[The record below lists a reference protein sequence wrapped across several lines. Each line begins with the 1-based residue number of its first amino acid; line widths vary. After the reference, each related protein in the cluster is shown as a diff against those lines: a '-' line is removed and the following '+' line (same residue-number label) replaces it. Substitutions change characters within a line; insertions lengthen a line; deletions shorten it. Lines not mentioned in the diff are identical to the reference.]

1 MLHFILD
8 RRRAKDTLPFNTWIK
23 AKMPTIYLGTIV
35 HTKSFNEFESF
46 KEGFVAVQDGK
57 VENNND
63 KMKHISIQ
71 LILYRLLA

>member
-1 MLHFILD
+1 
-8 RRRAKDTLPFNTWIK
+8 
-23 AKMPTIYLGTIV
+23 MPTIYLGTIV

-63 KMKHISIQ
+63 KVKHISIQ
-71 LILYRLLA
+71 LIIYRLLA